1 MNIHSTNYIG
11 AIGIYPIEE
20 IITNTSN
27 NLINYNILTSNNLI
41 SYTNTTSNNL
51 ISYTNTT
58 SNNITSYYNN
68 LLNTTL
74 PTNNITTNKETII
87 GNNYIWNETI
97 LEPLNHLS
105 SIYQVQD
112 NILPQQLDAYLS
124 RYYYFNN
131 NELKEA
137 VSKTTLSSYT
147 STSYYEIYKKYFG
160 YVGYNN
166 TISGGIEMITNDTT
180 QNNVN
185 NATINLSIMLGSID
199 VSYPYNIYTYPYNAY
214 CVFNIKWNGKN
225 TARILFCG
233 REVIGQGGYG
243 VVQRFVRIQ
252 YIERNDIASISWRNN
267 SSTPSTDDYIIPP
280 EYYNGYNSYHYW
292 SFNLQRD
299 RWYIYLDG
307 NLVLTSS
314 TYSTTNFNFG
324 ITDLKLE
331 DAHLSLN
338 DVNKNKYQFADV
350 YYFKRHLTND
360 EILSLS
366 KYHLSQ
372 INNSLRVYST
382 IECDKIICNSIV
394 DYDYTEKIYKPLTFG
409 ISQIKNLS
417 TDLSN
422 KEPLLNLTPD
432 RVIVSDPNS
441 QRGQLTTSSITSN
454 NLEDMQN
461 LIRSYN
467 PVIEF
472 IKDTFAADIKRF
484 VDANPNIITLGV
496 SAASALF
503 TFFTGGVN
511 AFNANNRIPRRYI
524 TEWQDTDGDLRIFYP
539 NLLNDD
545 HARIYIT
552 ETFKTN
558 HIYNKQPTITGGATT
573 ITDNNLTANRVLIS
587 NGDGKVATS
596 NNIDLVKLSYLN
608 DVISPIGAS
617 ITSLQNAKQDN
628 LSASST
634 SIITITNNVINSLWN
649 KSGTS
654 IYYTGGSIGIG
665 TSTITSGYVL
675 DVEGSTEM
683 TNNTSLSDYT
693 LLNPLLSSIT
703 KRYVFGFDGST
714 YAKELIQNI
723 RYDYNGATYDTY
735 QGINKYVGSI
745 SVNTGEL
752 YIFDDYIRTYPLDTQ
767 SCSFSFWW
775 YRGPSLLWTGTEY
788 ASVVLFRIDQYR
800 INLLYNQ
807 RRRVKISYK
816 ALTELGQNLYKI
828 SVEYATNQNDYF
840 IRENDAIAGGQNNWA
855 YSEKLSYIVPNE
867 NYFKTPKFLSFNITK
882 TSCTLFI
889 NGVQVATNTF
899 TAPNVE
905 FRLEKFYFP
914 QNADYENPN
923 TMNQQF
929 RFWGI
934 YMNYNRLY
942 TANEV
947 GCLYRY
953 ETDTLTKTLQ
963 VNGMLKSTAL
973 SVGAIYVN
981 EKIISIPDAYNQKS
995 LYSQPQ
1001 EINKITIQDKSN
1013 SVIALSIDAVEI
1025 NSTSNLINNSGKAG
1039 FLFYPNNQNTTIA
1052 DFKTLT
1058 ISDVANLQT
1067 TLDGKE
1073 PSFTTLGVSKGGTN
1087 KSSYTQNRLLGC
1099 ITSTTTIDEIQ
1110 LGSGLT
1116 FSGSTLNLNIDQR
1129 FVDTSNYTLNTS
1141 NSISNR
1147 ITGLSTLY
1155 APISHNHDIA
1165 NINGLSQEFI
1175 NSSNYTLNTS
1185 NAISNRITNLAIANI
1200 SGLSQ
1205 EFINSS
1211 NYTLNTSNAISNRIT
1226 NLNLDQKFIDT
1237 SNYVL
1242 NTSNTISNRITN
1254 LNLDQ
1259 KFIDTSNYV
1268 LNTSNSIS
1276 NRITNLNLDQ
1286 KFIDTSNYVLNT
1298 SNSISNRI
1306 TNLNLDKKFIDTSNY
1321 VLNTSNSI
1329 SNRLTNFIA
1338 STWST
1343 SANNYTTANVGIGT
1357 NTASATYKLDIQGIA
1372 PKIRIIGTGADDNAI
1387 IVLRELSDLYG
1398 FDISYIG
1405 NIDNKLYIRSYNN
1418 SATAVDRLS
1427 IDRNTGVVGIGTGT
1441 ASRLLH
1447 LHNDALTAQTLI
1459 QFTDKTTTASGSR
1472 GCLIGKQTNNDMLIY
1487 NYQANANII
1496 LSTAT
1501 TDGTPVNRLTI
1512 TGNGLIGVNNATPQE
1527 DLHIHTTETTTSVYT
1542 QYTDGTTTAS
1552 ANRGTLIGKTSTQ
1565 NFGFSNMEIG
1575 KNFSFYTTPTTQGVI
1590 TERLRI
1596 ENGKTYSF
1604 GNAVAICKT
1613 DNYGVVN
1620 NNMSAG
1626 SLTIGDISVNF
1637 GGGTTGWIANTAG
1650 LLMECTDNTEIAIH
1664 DSGNRVASF
1673 MYYEGGATNRF
1684 QIGRNMFWGNI
1695 GTIALWG
1702 NVGIGTATP
1711 STLLDV
1717 VGGTPILTLRTSG
1730 NAEGKIYFGNSGH
1743 GVGRNPNLGTLNGGN
1758 DVGLWTTSASVGFCI
1773 GGTEYGRFNNGG
1785 GFLLSTYTG
1794 FANNTWNISRDT
1806 VNNGQRM
1813 YFSNNSTSYWKGF
1826 GSITNVFRNGSDGD
1840 IGYFSASDLYL
1851 NGGLYLGN
1859 INDITARAYTV
1870 SSSATNYW
1878 RIICDT
1884 VDGGGKNNT
1893 GNLLFYGNAFVSGFV
1908 EDDTGSYD
1916 AYNKMNFTGQHR
1928 TIADDK
1934 TLYSSNYDGYLVS
1947 TSGKYKALG
1956 SKYGRNNIKQNI
1968 ITNDALPIVELT
1980 SKAYDP
1986 CVFGV
1991 ITERTDDEYH
2001 QYKTGSFVSLYC
2013 KDGGDDRLIVNGCGE
2028 GSIWICNINGNL
2040 KNGDYLC
2047 SSDIAGIAMKQD
2059 DDLLHNYTC
2068 AKITMDC
2075 DFEPKLV
2082 PLEIV
2087 KYVEYTE
2094 YTSNYTSSNYQYF
2107 DETTSNMM
2115 TQHIDDI
2122 VISSRTFTSNILD
2135 IEGNPI
2141 YEYKLDESSNILYDY
2156 EYEVKTVIHNNIEYK
2171 MAFVGCTY
2179 KMS

>member
-1 MNIHSTNYIG
+1 MNNHNCHFIG
-11 AIGIYPIEE
+11 ATGLYPIEE

-27 NLINYNILTSNNLI
+27 NLINYNILTSNNLISYTNTTSNNLI

-87 GNNYIWNETI
+87 GNNYEWNETI

-112 NILPQQLDAYLS
+112 NVLPQQLDVDLS
-124 RYYYFNN
+124 RYYYFYN

-147 STSYYEIYKKYFG
+147 STSYYELYKKYFG
-160 YVGYNN
+160 YVGGNSG
-166 TISGGIEMITNDTT
+166 ISYTGGIEMITNDTSQST
-180 QNNVN
+180 VN
-185 NATINLSIMLGSID
+185 NATINLSIMLGGID
-199 VSYPYNIYTYPYNAY
+199 VSYSFSNPYNAY
-214 CVFNIKWNGKN
+214 CIFNIKWNGKN
-225 TARILFCG
+225 TARILFCA
-233 REVIGQGGYG
+233 REIIGQGGYG
-243 VVQRFVRIQ
+243 VVQQFVRVQ
-252 YIERNDIASISWRNN
+252 YIDRNDIASTTWRNN

-280 EYYNGYNSYHYW
+280 EYYDGYNSYHFW

-314 TYSTTNFNFG
+314 IYSTTNLGFG

-432 RVIVSDPNS
+432 RVIISDPNS

-454 NLEDMQN
+454 NLEDMQK
-461 LIRSYN
+461 LIREYN

-472 IKDTFAADIKRF
+472 IKDTFAADIQRF
-484 VDANPNIITLGV
+484 VESNPNIITLGV

-573 ITDNNLTANRVLIS
+573 ITNNNLTANRVLIS

-608 DVISPIGAS
+608 DVSSPIGAS

-703 KRYVFGFDGST
+703 KRYVFGFDGSK

-752 YIFDDYIRTYPLDTQ
+752 YIYDDYIRTYPLDTQ

-775 YRGPSLLWTGTEY
+775 YRGASLAWTGTEY
-788 ASVVLFRIDQYR
+788 ASVVLFRIDQFR

-807 RRRVKISYK
+807 RRRVKILYK

-889 NGVQVATNTF
+889 NGLQVATNTF

-914 QNADYENPN
+914 QNPDYENPN
-923 TMNQQF
+923 NINQDF

-981 EKIISIPDAYNQKS
+981 DKIISIPDAYNQKS

-1058 ISDVANLQT
+1058 ISDVANLQSS
-1067 TLDGKE
+1067 LDGKASTITTGNGL
-1073 PSFTTLGVSKGGTN
+1073 SFSGNTLNSTWTANNNGVSLNNYITGGWNHVGINTN
-1087 KSSYTQNRLLGC
+1087 ASEFIELLVSGD
-1099 ITSTTTIDEIQ
+1099 IEATGNYYRNNKALIQTNISTDRVVATNNEGTIVATDITTTE
-1110 LGSGLT
+1110 
-1116 FSGSTLNLNIDQR
+1116 LNYLDGTDKNINSH
-1129 FVDTSNYTLNTS
+1129 FIDTSNYVLNTS

-1147 ITGLSTLY
+1147 ITGLSTIY
-1155 APISHNHDIA
+1155 APINHNHDGTYALVGHTHTLA
-1165 NINGLSQEFI
+1165 N
-1175 NSSNYTLNTS
+1175 
-1185 NAISNRITNLAIANI
+1185 

-1211 NYTLNTSNAISNRIT
+1211 NYTLNTSNSISNRIT
-1226 NLNLDQKFIDT
+1226 NLNLDQ
-1237 SNYVL
+1237 
-1242 NTSNTISNRITN
+1242 R
-1254 LNLDQ
+1254 
-1259 KFIDTSNYV
+1259 FIDTSNYV

-1298 SNSISNRI
+1298 SNAISNRI
-1306 TNLNLDKKFIDTSNY
+1306 TNLNLDQRFIDTSNY
-1321 VLNTSNSI
+1321 VLNTSNVI
-1329 SNRLTNFIA
+1329 SNRITNLNF
-1338 STWST
+1338 T
-1343 SANNYTTANVGIGT
+1343 SQWTTSGNNIYNNNSGNVGIGT
-1357 NTASATYKLDIQGIA
+1357 NNPQE
-1372 PKIRIIGTGADDNAI
+1372 
-1387 IVLRELSDLYG
+1387 ELHIHKST
-1398 FDISYIG
+1398 
-1405 NIDNKLYIRSYNN
+1405 NP
-1418 SATAVDRLS
+1418 AVDTRIRFTNFATGSASTDGSCVGVDATGNLEVRNIENLPIILYTNNAERLR
-1427 IDRNTGVVGIGTGT
+1427 ILNDGFVGIGTNVAPSRLTILSQVVERSTYNHGLAPCTITNQTATATATLNDPQPILNLCRQGTTGQAFGARATLSLCRYENSSTNSRSRLDFDLAHDAYNDVVKSMCIQSSGQVGIGTTLPASQLHIHRNGTNTGIQIRLTDGTTLSGTGDGCLIEKETTQNLRIWNFEANDLILGTNNAEYFRIKANGTVGIGTTNPQSRLHLHQSGT
-1441 ASRLLH
+1441 ASQTRLL
-1447 LHNDALTAQTLI
+1447 L
-1459 QFTDKTTTASGSR
+1459 
-1472 GCLIGKQTNNDMLIY
+1472 
-1487 NYQANANII
+1487 
-1496 LSTAT
+1496 
-1501 TDGTPVNRLTI
+1501 
-1512 TGNGLIGVNNATPQE
+1512 
-1527 DLHIHTTETTTSVYT
+1527 
-1542 QYTDGTTTAS
+1542 TDGTTTS
-1552 ANRGTLIGKTSTQ
+1552 ANNRGFTLFKQTDQNGHIANYELNKDIVFSSAPVSAGTLAERMRIIGSSGRLAINQTTANYMLDVNGDINATGIVRQNGLVLTTLYTPPNDAWIKSFSDQANRLYFAINGRTYFGSKNGYEFRDTNDINILQIGNDGNIYPVNSIYLPNNNPFAFGWNGSGSGLGRATAGGHYSGSAGAGDVILRGIDGTTLRQVIIQSGSGGTNFLIDTGNRVRANHIRGLSGNLGLSSTWNINGDQVQLNTNGLNYQQNNDDVWAVSSDKRIKENITIADYDLCYSNIQKLDLHRFSYSSNFRDFQDKNQLGFIAQEVYELYPKSINYSSNMMLDGTLIEDLMSI
-1565 NFGFSNMEIG
+1565 S
-1575 KNFSFYTTPTTQGVI
+1575 TTQI
-1590 TERLRI
+1590 NYAL
-1596 ENGKTYSF
+1596 F
-1604 GNAVAICKT
+1604 GAVKKMM
-1613 DNYGVVN
+1613 NVV
-1620 NNMSAG
+1620 
-1626 SLTIGDISVNF
+1626 
-1637 GGGTTGWIANTAG
+1637 
-1650 LLMECTDNTEIAIH
+1650 E
-1664 DSGNRVASF
+1664 
-1673 MYYEGGATNRF
+1673 
-1684 QIGRNMFWGNI
+1684 
-1695 GTIALWG
+1695 
-1702 NVGIGTATP
+1702 
-1711 STLLDV
+1711 
-1717 VGGTPILTLRTSG
+1717 
-1730 NAEGKIYFGNSGH
+1730 
-1743 GVGRNPNLGTLNGGN
+1743 
-1758 DVGLWTTSASVGFCI
+1758 
-1773 GGTEYGRFNNGG
+1773 
-1785 GFLLSTYTG
+1785 
-1794 FANNTWNISRDT
+1794 
-1806 VNNGQRM
+1806 
-1813 YFSNNSTSYWKGF
+1813 
-1826 GSITNVFRNGSDGD
+1826 
-1840 IGYFSASDLYL
+1840 
-1851 NGGLYLGN
+1851 
-1859 INDITARAYTV
+1859 
-1870 SSSATNYW
+1870 
-1878 RIICDT
+1878 
-1884 VDGGGKNNT
+1884 
-1893 GNLLFYGNAFVSGFV
+1893 
-1908 EDDTGSYD
+1908 
-1916 AYNKMNFTGQHR
+1916 
-1928 TIADDK
+1928 
-1934 TLYSSNYDGYLVS
+1934 
-1947 TSGKYKALG
+1947 
-1956 SKYGRNNIKQNI
+1956 KQNERINRLENI
-1968 ITNDALPIVELT
+1968 ILG
-1980 SKAYDP
+1980 
-1986 CVFGV
+1986 F
-1991 ITERTDDEYH
+1991 
-2001 QYKTGSFVSLYC
+2001 
-2013 KDGGDDRLIVNGCGE
+2013 
-2028 GSIWICNINGNL
+2028 
-2040 KNGDYLC
+2040 
-2047 SSDIAGIAMKQD
+2047 
-2059 DDLLHNYTC
+2059 
-2068 AKITMDC
+2068 
-2075 DFEPKLV
+2075 
-2082 PLEIV
+2082 
-2087 KYVEYTE
+2087 
-2094 YTSNYTSSNYQYF
+2094 
-2107 DETTSNMM
+2107 
-2115 TQHIDDI
+2115 
-2122 VISSRTFTSNILD
+2122 
-2135 IEGNPI
+2135 
-2141 YEYKLDESSNILYDY
+2141 SSNI
-2156 EYEVKTVIHNNIEYK
+2156 
-2171 MAFVGCTY
+2171 
-2179 KMS
+2179 